1 MELSLTGGRCVE
13 GEKIQCHILG
23 FTGASMEQKQSEDNR
38 MKDEFEDV
46 NTIDFQHSL
55 KYR

>member
-23 FTGASMEQKQSEDNR
+23 FTGASMEQKQSKDNR

-46 NTIDFQHSL
+46 TQLTSNT
-55 KYR
+55 R

>member
-1 MELSLTGGRCVE
+1 
-13 GEKIQCHILG
+13 
-23 FTGASMEQKQSEDNR
+23 MEQKQSEDNR

>member
-1 MELSLTGGRCVE
+1 
-13 GEKIQCHILG
+13 
-23 FTGASMEQKQSEDNR
+23 MEQKQSEDNR

-46 NTIDFQHSL
+46 NTIDFKHSL